1 MTKGETT
8 MTDTTTGA
16 VEAIAQKITKPP
28 ISMCWFG
35 DDAELLVGIMRALAA
50 ERDALAAQLAEA
62 VRLLDKPD
70 QSDGMAGRY
79 HYEWHRVDEFLS
91 RNITEETP

>member
-1 MTKGETT
+1 

-50 ERDALAAQLAEA
+50 ERDALAAQLAEVA
-62 VRLLDKPD
+62 QVLAWQCFGECRGFSENLLSPHV
-70 QSDGMAGRY
+70 ALENTRAT
-79 HYEWHRVDEFLS
+79 LS
-91 RNITEETP
+91 RITKETP